1 MFYSTICDQETETN
15 GDTEVADQGLVR
27 ETACAI
33 VGKLK
38 SGEVTPLDLLDVLEK
53 RIAEVD
59 GKVNALPTLC
69 FDRARNHAKALMKK
83 PAAERGL
90 LAGLPIPIKDLT
102 NVEGVLTTQG
112 SPIYKDNIPAKSDI
126 LVEHLENNGGVIYA
140 KSNTPE
146 FGAGANTFNEV
157 FGPTRNPWDTSRSAA
172 GSSGGAAV
180 ALATGTAWLAH
191 GSDMGGSLRNPASF
205 CGIVGIAAEH
215 RPRRAYDSGGDRSQS
230 RPVQGPMARNV
241 EDVAL
246 LLDAMSGEHPGD
258 PLSLPVL
265 PNSFL
270 SAARSGSK
278 PKRIAYSPDLGI
290 TPVDPEVAAITRKAA
305 QRFAEAGAIVE
316 EAHPDLREAHEC
328 FHVLRAFDFALS
340 KAALLRTKRDL
351 LKPEVIW
358 NIEEGLKLTVE
369 QLERAEAQRVAMT
382 ARTLEFFDKYD
393 LLLCPA
399 TIVPPFPVENRY
411 VAECAGKKFDNY
423 VEWLGI
429 VYAITLVCCPAL
441 SLPCGF
447 TASGLPV
454 GLQMVAPPRGEA
466 QLAGR
471 QPRCWRIF
479 WACAARRRSIRERRN
494 RERRNRGT
502 YGRRQRAAAR
512 KQADAQQG
520 ALGARGKIPHRKD
533 FAARRDAPA
542 AGPASDKGLAD
553 ARSRAD
559 AEHFAR
565 ALAAR
570 RLRRGRKSDL
580 LGFCAVHRPAAEQV
594 RVRHPLR
601 HHMVALRQSMGGAGD
616 PRPARRLPAAR
627 RGAVRGA
634 AFA

>member
-1 MFYSTICDQETETN
+1 MFYSTMTKVERA
-15 GDTEVADQGLVR
+15 GDSEVADQELVR
-27 ETACAI
+27 ETAVAI
-33 VGKLK
+33 VGKLN
-38 SGEVTPLDLLDVLEK
+38 SGEVTPLDLLDVLER

-69 FDRARNHAKALMKK
+69 FDRARTHAKALMKK

-90 LAGLPIPIKDLT
+90 LAGLLAGLPIPIKDLT
-102 NVEGVLTTQG
+102 NVAGVLTTQG
-112 SPIYKDNIPAKSDI
+112 SPIYKDNVPAKSDI

-172 GSSGGAAV
+172 GSSGGAAA
-180 ALATGTAWLAH
+180 ALASGTAWLAH

-205 CGIVGIAAEH
+205 CGIVGLRPSIGRVAHTIAA
-215 RPRRAYDSGGDRSQS
+215 AVDRNLG
-230 RPVQGPMARNV
+230 VQGPMARNV

-270 SAARSGSK
+270 SAARSGNK

-290 TPVDPEVAAITRKAA
+290 TPVDPEVVAVTRKAA
-305 QRFAEAGAIVE
+305 QRFAELGVIVE

-328 FHVLRAFDFALS
+328 FHVLRAFDYALS

-369 QLERAEAQRVAMT
+369 QIERAEAQRVAMT
-382 ARTLEFFDKYD
+382 ARTLEFFDTYD

-429 VYAITLVCCPAL
+429 VYAITLACCPAL

-454 GLQMVAPPRGEA
+454 GLQMVAPTRGEA
-466 QLAGR
+466 RLLAGAKVLED
-471 QPRCWRIF
+471 I
-479 WACAARRRSIRERRN
+479 
-494 RERRNRGT
+494 
-502 YGRRQRAAAR
+502 
-512 KQADAQQG
+512 
-520 ALGARGKIPHRKD
+520 LGV
-533 FAARRDAPA
+533 RDSTPI
-542 AGPASDKGLAD
+542 
-553 ARSRAD
+553 
-559 AEHFAR
+559 
-565 ALAAR
+565 
-570 RLRRGRKSDL
+570 
-580 LGFCAVHRPAAEQV
+580 
-594 RVRHPLR
+594 
-601 HHMVALRQSMGGAGD
+601 D
-616 PRPARRLPAAR
+616 PRAPK
-627 RGAVRGA
+627 
-634 AFA
+634 